1 MQASTAR
8 GVPHHAG
15 FTTIEL
21 LVTVAVLAVVLAIGV
36 PSLSGLVRQW
46 QCDATVHTLAGDMR
60 HARSVAARISRAVV
74 LCAQNGSGA
83 CSRRNDWT
91 PGWLAFIDFND
102 NGNFDPGDTLIVQRN
117 AQNGLASMVSNLPSP
132 YNIAFRS
139 NGTLRSPSFT
149 LTAKARGADDTDARQ
164 VVANDM
170 GRVYVQ
176 APTP

>member
-74 LCAQNGSGA
+74 LCAQNGSGRLQQA
-83 CSRRNDWT
+83 QRLDT
-91 PGWLAFIDFND
+91 PAGW
-102 NGNFDPGDTLIVQRN
+102 
-117 AQNGLASMVSNLPSP
+117 PS
-132 YNIAFRS
+132 S
-139 NGTLRSPSFT
+139 TST
-149 LTAKARGADDTDARQ
+149 TTATSIRA
-164 VVANDM
+164 
-170 GRVYVQ
+170 
-176 APTP
+176 TP